1 MALSEEQ
8 QKILNR
14 VREKRAKKEK
24 VKAETPTQRGRMFAQ
39 GLTFGFADEI
49 EAAIKSLGKREY
61 SDLVKEIRTL
71 NKAYSDANPIKALG
85 YELGGAALPSMIAGL
100 FTGGAGAAAGAGRVL
115 SKYPAL
121 AKVAAAYAPTTMKG
135 AIKAGAASG
144 AAYGAGTSEGN
155 IADRAQRAAIGGV
168 TGGAIGGAAQKA
180 MPFLEKAVTKPTDA
194 LLRKLGGRNA
204 SRVDSEARRIVADGM
219 LEVDE
224 VLEDAAKG
232 RSLAT
237 NPNIGEDLRAYRATG
252 GRAATIL
259 KDSLDDNTVGRSL
272 RQNVVDEIQDKLS
285 EIKDPNLLKKI
296 TMDEDAAKALE
307 RKAYSKFDDID
318 ANAAVLEALKKAI
331 KRVPSAKKD
340 IDDLFQA
347 KTGSKAVSFD
357 KETGEIILAEG
368 ISVNEVE
375 AVRRTIRDLAR
386 SKFDKKKG
394 TVAFFIA
401 EAQDDLKASLDAQ
414 SKGLKKTRADA
425 AKLRTSRE
433 AFDGGRKAFGKQAA
447 DIDIEFN
454 SIASNPDKLKA
465 YRTGF
470 MQAIRD
476 KMTSTS
482 RKSFLE
488 NIKNQESKEGQI
500 FKRIFPDQ
508 SFDEIEDML
517 ETVSR
522 FNTAQRTIQGGPQTA
537 ITQARQAR
545 QGADVTMG
553 DIIESV
559 SSPIAF
565 ARTTQKVAKQLRP
578 DLTDAEREAVV
589 RIMTTTNRDELLK
602 ALADNTM
609 TAQLQDL
616 VERAVRMVRQGAQ
629 QGSIAAAAPP
639 LSGIFGNR

>member
-8 QKILNR
+8 QEILNR
-14 VREKRAKKEK
+14 VRKKREKKEK
-24 VKAETPTQRGRMFAQ
+24 VKAETPTQKGRMFAQ

-85 YELGGAALPSMIAGL
+85 YELGGAALPSIIAGL
-100 FTGGAGAAAGAGRVL
+100 FTGGAGTAAGAGRVL

-144 AAYGAGTSEGN
+144 AAYGAGTSEGD
-155 IADRAQRAAIGGV
+155 IGDRAQRAAIGGV

-194 LLRKLGGRNA
+194 ILRKLGGRNA

-232 RSLAT
+232 RPLAT
-237 NPNIGEDLRAYRATG
+237 NPNIAEDLRSYRATG

-259 KDSLDDNTVGRSL
+259 KDSLDDKTVGRDL
-272 RQNVVDEIQDKLS
+272 RSNVVKEIQDKLS

-296 TMDEDAAKALE
+296 TMDEKAAKKLE
-307 RKAYSKFDDID
+307 TKAYAQFDDID

-357 KETGEIILAEG
+357 KDTGEIVLAEG
-368 ISVNEVE
+368 ISVGEVE
-375 AVRRTIRDLAR
+375 AVRRTIRDLAN

-394 TVAFFIA
+394 TVASFIA
-401 EAQDDLKASLDAQ
+401 DAQDELKASLDAQ

-425 AKLRTSRE
+425 AKLRTARE

-522 FNTAQRTIQGGPQTA
+522 FNTANRTIQGGSQTP

-545 QGADVTMG
+545 QGADVSMS

-559 SSPIAF
+559 SNPIAF

-578 DLTDAEREAVV
+578 DLTDQEREAVV

-602 ALADNTM
+602 ALQDNTM

-616 VERAVRMVRQGAQ
+616 VERAVRMVRQGTQ
-629 QGSIAAAAPP
+629 QAAIAGSAPP

>member
-259 KDSLDDNTVGRSL
+259 KDSLDDQTVGRDL
-272 RQNVVDEIQDKLS
+272 RSNVVREIQDKLS

-296 TMDEDAAKALE
+296 TMDEDAAKKLE
-307 RKAYSKFDDID
+307 TKAYSKFDDID

-357 KETGEIILAEG
+357 KETGEIVLAEG
-368 ISVNEVE
+368 ISVGEVE

-394 TVAFFIA
+394 TVASFIA

-470 MQAIRD
+470 MQANRD

-488 NIKNQESKEGQI
+488 NIKNQESKE
-500 FKRIFPDQ
+500 
-508 SFDEIEDML
+508 
-517 ETVSR
+517 
-522 FNTAQRTIQGGPQTA
+522 
-537 ITQARQAR
+537 
-545 QGADVTMG
+545 
-553 DIIESV
+553 
-559 SSPIAF
+559 
-565 ARTTQKVAKQLRP
+565 
-578 DLTDAEREAVV
+578 
-589 RIMTTTNRDELLK
+589 
-602 ALADNTM
+602 
-609 TAQLQDL
+609 
-616 VERAVRMVRQGAQ
+616 
-629 QGSIAAAAPP
+629 
-639 LSGIFGNR
+639 